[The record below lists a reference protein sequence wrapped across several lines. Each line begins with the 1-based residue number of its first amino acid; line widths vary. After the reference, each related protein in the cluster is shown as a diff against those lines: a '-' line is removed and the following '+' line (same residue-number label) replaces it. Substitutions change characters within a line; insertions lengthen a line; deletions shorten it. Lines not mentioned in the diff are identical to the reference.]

1 MGRGEGAMKI
11 PRETKEPTWTVN
23 YKFIEEVQKQADQLG
38 YVGMEEIENVILTLV
53 TMGYLELEEP

>member
-1 MGRGEGAMKI
+1 MRI
-11 PRETKEPTWTVN
+11 PRETEELTWTVN